1 MSKKLLSEDTVIR
14 SIVGNPNGVPVGEYR
29 KFLYEAIGKH
39 FVDSMGHTGFQNW
52 LFSQT
57 GKTLKEVVDEH
68 TYNYKANT
76 MEVLLSE
83 RRFDIVSEHSK
94 SFILAFDKAMNE
106 RGYDCEN
113 MVSSGLVWGMYMII
127 YGKTDTKS
135 RPCAARIYIQAD
147 GTVSLR
153 FFLTKVDKHMQYIE
167 AAPEHIKQGFNF
179 TGGDCTLC
187 NMNCTQ
193 GKVYTID
200 GHAMAKCSHN
210 TFFFNAPSVE
220 KLPDYMR
227 LFAEFYPTKNAK
239 AVK

>member
-14 SIVGNPNGVPVGEYR
+14 SVVGNPNGIPIGEYR
-29 KFLYEAIGKH
+29 KFLYEAIGKD
-39 FVDSMGHTGFQNW
+39 FIDNMGYTDFQKW

-68 TYNYKANT
+68 FINYKAEN
-76 MEVLLSE
+76 MADLLSE
-83 RRFDIVSEHSK
+83 RRFNIVSENNK
-94 SFILAFDKAMNE
+94 AFIVAFDKAMNE

-113 MVSSGLVWGMYMII
+113 IVTSGLTWSYYMIV
-127 YGKTDTKS
+127 YGKSDTKS
-135 RPCAARIYIQAD
+135 RLCATRVYIQAD
-147 GTVSLR
+147 GTVSPR
-153 FFLTKVDKHMQYIE
+153 FFLTKVEQHMSYIE
-167 AAPEHIKQGFNF
+167 NAPAHIKDGFNF

-210 TFFFNAPSVE
+210 TFFFSMPSVE
-220 KLPDYMR
+220 KLLDYMS
-227 LFAEFYPTKNAK
+227 LFAEFYPPKK
-239 AVK
+239 AQAVN